1 MLSSLDE
8 AFEKLKKAKEAEEE
22 ALLLGIEGMEHQAYR
37 ELMAMADYLGDFP
50 ESGKSP
56 ENQVAKCQSTVYV
69 TGELKGGLMFFS
81 GTSDAAF
88 VQGELS
94 ILVNSMS
101 NHTPCEIVV
110 AGPQVHHFLKNLK
123 GIISLSMTRGEGF
136 LGIYERMREIA
147 CAHCTEEQLKMGGIK
162 LEGSK

>member
-1 MLSSLDE
+1 MLSSLDK

-22 ALLLGIEGMEHQAYR
+22 AKMLGIEGMEHQAYR
-37 ELMAMADYLGDFP
+37 ELLAMAEYLGDFP
-50 ESGKSP
+50 EPGKTP

-69 TGELKGGLMFFS
+69 IGEIRDGKMFYK

-94 ILVNSMS
+94 ILVNAMS
-101 NHTPCEIVV
+101 GRTPCEVVV
-110 AGPQVHHFLKNLK
+110 AGPQVHRFLKELK

-147 CAHCTEEQLKMGGIK
+147 CNFCSEEQLKAGEK
-162 LEGSK
+162 K

>member
-8 AFEKLKKAKEAEEE
+8 AFNKLKKAKEAEEE
-22 ALLLGIEGMEHQAYR
+22 AKMLGIEGMEHQAYR
-37 ELMAMADYLGDFP
+37 ELLSMADYLGDFP
-50 ESGKSP
+50 GSEKVP

-69 TGELKGGLMFFS
+69 TGKLRDGRMFFK

-94 ILVNSMS
+94 ILVNSM
-101 NHTPCEIVV
+101 NNCTPCEIVV
-110 AGPQVHHFLKNLK
+110 AGPKVHDFLKDLK

-147 CAHCTEEQLKMGGIK
+147 CKYCTEEQAKMGEEK
-162 LEGSK
+162 V

>member
-1 MLSSLDE
+1 MLSSLDK

-22 ALLLGIEGMEHQAYR
+22 AKLLGIEGMEHQAYR
-37 ELMAMADYLGDFP
+37 ELLSMADYLGDFP
-50 ESGKSP
+50 AGAKIP

-69 TGELKGGLMFFS
+69 TGIIKDGKMYYK

-88 VQGELS
+88 VQGELA
-94 ILVNSMS
+94 ILVNAMS
-101 NHTPCEIVV
+101 NRTPCEVVV
-110 AGPQVHHFLKNLK
+110 AGPQVHRFLRDLK

-147 CAHCTEEQLKMGGIK
+147 CNFCSEEQLKAGEEK
-162 LEGSK
+162 A

>member
-1 MLSSLDE
+1 MLSSLNE

-37 ELMAMADYLGDFP
+37 ELLSMAEHLGDFP
-50 ESGKSP
+50 EQEKTP
-56 ENQVAKCQSTVYV
+56 ENQVTKCQSTVYV
-69 TGELKGGLMFFS
+69 TGKMKNGRMYFKGF
-81 GTSDAAF
+81 SDAAF

-94 ILVNSMS
+94 ILINAMS
-101 NHTPCEIVV
+101 NRTPCEIVV
-110 AGPQVHHFLKNLK
+110 AGPQVHHFLKDLK

-147 CAHCTEEQLKMGGIK
+147 CEYCSEEQVKA
-162 LEGSK
+162 EGKKA